1 MTQFKITPAE
11 RVGRNLKNLIKQSAF
26 KTQENFAINGMYVD
40 PTTVRK
46 WLSKGINKLD
56 LIYEIADVL
65 NIDFME
71 LLK

>member
-1 MTQFKITPAE
+1 MAQFKLTPAE
-11 RVGRNLKNLIKQSAF
+11 RVGRNLKNLIKQSVF
-26 KTQENFAINGMYVD
+26 QTQENFAYEMHVD

-71 LLK
+71 LLI

>member
-1 MTQFKITPAE
+1 MAQLKLTLAE
-11 RVGRNLKNLIKQSAF
+11 RAGRNLKNLIKQSAF
-26 KTQENFAINGMYVD
+26 KTQENFAIYGMYVD

-46 WLSKGINKLD
+46 WISKGINKLD
-56 LIYEIADVL
+56 LICEIADVL